1 MSIKTKS
8 PAIMIRGSLL
18 ARNTFLNFL
27 GLALPLIVGV
37 ITIPFVIQW
46 LGVDRFGI
54 LSLAWVVVGYFGFLD
69 LGLGRATTKF
79 VAEALGKGNI
89 DKIPDYFWTT
99 VYIQMI
105 TGILGAV
112 ALWALTPLLVDHVLS
127 IPPALR
133 QETRATLLV
142 LAFSIP
148 IVLISASFRGMLEA
162 GQRFDLVNVIKIPS
176 SIVNYALPAAGILM
190 GLGLPGIMILL
201 VGSRGLT
208 LLIWVWLTI
217 KVFPFLKARRKADRA
232 VIKPLM
238 SFGGW
243 VTVSNVIS
251 PILVYLDRFLIGS
264 LITIEA
270 VGFYSA
276 PYEFV
281 MRLGIIPSSLLMTLF
296 PMFSTLEGGADRQ
309 KAELLFKRSV
319 KYLLIIVGLIVVIL
333 IITAKLLIGIWL
345 GDEFLKQSLGVFQ
358 ILAIGFLA
366 NSLANVP
373 YGFLQ
378 GIGRADV
385 TAKFHLIELAF
396 YIPLTWLLV
405 RTWGITGAAV
415 SWTIRTTVDM
425 ILLFWASGRMGRI
438 RFSFFRDSDIL
449 WSGSLL
455 AAFAISGLCLMKL
468 KWGIVG
474 LAVTSLLLLIA
485 LWRRSFSADE
495 RIWIFDRLRS
505 VLGKKAEA

>member
-1 MSIKTKS
+1 MSIETKS
-8 PAIMIRGSLL
+8 PSITIHGSLL

-37 ITIPFVIQW
+37 ITIPFVIRW

-79 VAEALGKGNI
+79 VAEALGKGDI

-99 VYIQMI
+99 VYIQTIM
-105 TGILGAV
+105 GILGAV

-133 QETRATLLV
+133 QETRSTLLV

-176 SIVNYALPAAGILM
+176 SIVNYALPAAGILI

-217 KVFPFLKARRKADRA
+217 KAFPFLKARRKADRA

-296 PMFSTLEGGADRQ
+296 PMFSTLEGGADRL

-319 KYLLIIVGLIVVIL
+319 KYLLIIMGLIVVIL
-333 IITAKLLIGIWL
+333 IIAAKLLIGIWL

-358 ILAIGFLA
+358 ILAFGFLA
-366 NSLANVP
+366 NSLASVP

-378 GIGRADV
+378 GIGRADI
-385 TAKFHLIELAF
+385 TAKFHLLELGF

-405 RTWGITGAAV
+405 KTWGITGAAV
-415 SWTIRTTVDM
+415 SWAIRTTVDM
-425 ILLFWASGRMGRI
+425 ILLFWASRRMGGI

-455 AAFAISGLCLMKL
+455 GAFAISGFFLMKL
-468 KWGIVG
+468 KWGIAG
-474 LAVTSLLLLIA
+474 LVVTSLLLLVA
-485 LWRRSFSADE
+485 LWRCSFSTEE

-505 VLGKKAEA
+505 VMGKKAEA